1 MPEKKKKSSGDG
13 ERSSKPSEN
22 TQRSSSSRHRSSNPS
37 ENGQRK
43 TSSKSGSGNRLTQAR
58 ETGQSVSQ
66 NVENAYNTAMGWLG
80 CERDLNRQIQR
91 YNPIFYEFAEKNLLP
106 SYDIQYKASSFI
118 PIFHWPLGL
127 LAKYLQFIFLY
138 ETGMKELQR
147 GFASS
152 QRSNRVK
159 SLITALV
166 IISALQLIPTF
177 LLDTYY
183 HFGALWDIF
192 LPAVLFI
199 TPWKEQ
205 PEQTIAATLCDSC
218 FGFIS
223 ESVGMLIPEA
233 VTGENGHTTTMI
245 IAGVT
250 IMLFYVGSVGS
261 LAVYV
266 AVWAYL
272 SISTITMLG
281 RRLVKKE
288 ESSSQHYKQMT
299 NWHNTMAIWLWRFI
313 ISAMEG
319 IHIPGIISAMDLIL
333 HYIPTY
339 FLNAVVE
346 SVFGTEQ
353 CITSH
358 LIRS

>member
-1 MPEKKKKSSGDG
+1 MPEKTKKSSEDG

-37 ENGQRK
+37 ENGQRR

-58 ETGQSVSQ
+58 ETGQSVGQ

-80 CERDLNRQIQR
+80 CERDLNKQILR

-106 SYDIQYKASSFI
+106 SYDIQYKASKLL
-118 PIFHWPLGL
+118 IFLIASGL
-127 LAKYLQFIFLY
+127 LQA
-138 ETGMKELQR
+138 
-147 GFASS
+147 
-152 QRSNRVK
+152 
-159 SLITALV
+159 
-166 IISALQLIPTF
+166 
-177 LLDTYY
+177 
-183 HFGALWDIF
+183 
-192 LPAVLFI
+192 
-199 TPWKEQ
+199 
-205 PEQTIAATLCDSC
+205 
-218 FGFIS
+218 

-266 AVWAYL
+266 AAWAYL

-339 FLNAVVE
+339 FLWATG
-346 SVFGTEQ
+346 FMFAMLMTKKTEKNHVSDSMTIA
-353 CITSH
+353 C
-358 LIRS
+358 

>member
-1 MPEKKKKSSGDG
+1 MPEKTKKSSEDG

-37 ENGQRK
+37 ENGQRR

-58 ETGQSVSQ
+58 ETGQSVGQ

-80 CERDLNRQIQR
+80 CERDLNKQ
-91 YNPIFYEFAEKNLLP
+91 
-106 SYDIQYKASSFI
+106 
-118 PIFHWPLGL
+118 
-127 LAKYLQFIFLY
+127 
-138 ETGMKELQR
+138 
-147 GFASS
+147 
-152 QRSNRVK
+152 
-159 SLITALV
+159 
-166 IISALQLIPTF
+166 
-177 LLDTYY
+177 
-183 HFGALWDIF
+183 
-192 LPAVLFI
+192 
-199 TPWKEQ
+199 
-205 PEQTIAATLCDSC
+205 
-218 FGFIS
+218 
-223 ESVGMLIPEA
+223 
-233 VTGENGHTTTMI
+233 TMI

-266 AVWAYL
+266 AAWAYL

-339 FLNAVVE
+339 FLWATG
-346 SVFGTEQ
+346 FMFAMLMTKKTEKNH
-353 CITSH
+353 IADTWYAKW
-358 LIRS
+358 LIGFKSKR